1 MTPAASPPGAK
12 WEVGMM
18 KSPANL
24 FILAGLAMAAVI
36 LLAGGPSAS
45 GGGAAG
51 AGAPKTEKIM
61 EIPENAR
68 EIHFAGGCFWG
79 VEEFFSRVPGVCD
92 AVSGYANGTTENPT
106 YRQVCS
112 GTTGHAE
119 TVRVRYDPAKV
130 GLRRLAELFF
140 RIIDPTSRNR
150 QGNDVGTQYRT
161 GIYYSDAADRPVLEA
176 VMEDVRKRHSRPL
189 AVELE
194 PLRSFFP
201 AEDYHQDY
209 LRKNPGGYCHID
221 FAAFGDGLDRAE

>member
-1 MTPAASPPGAK
+1 MT
-12 WEVGMM
+12 

-24 FILAGLAMAAVI
+24 FILAGLAMAAGI
-36 LLAGGPSAS
+36 ILAGGPSAS
-45 GGGAAG
+45 GGGSGAA
-51 AGAPKTEKIM
+51 APKTERIM
-61 EIPENAR
+61 EVPENAGVV
-68 EIHFAGGCFWG
+68 HFAGGCFWG
-79 VEEFFSRVPGVCD
+79 VEEFFSRVPGVYD

-112 GTTGHAE
+112 GATGHAE
-119 TVRVRYDPAKV
+119 TVRVRYDPARV
-130 GLRRLAELFF
+130 ELRRLAELFF

-150 QGNDVGTQYRT
+150 QGSDVGTQYRT

-176 VMEDVRKRHSRPL
+176 VMEEVRKRHSRPL

-221 FAAFGDGLDRAE
+221 FSSFGDELKAAE